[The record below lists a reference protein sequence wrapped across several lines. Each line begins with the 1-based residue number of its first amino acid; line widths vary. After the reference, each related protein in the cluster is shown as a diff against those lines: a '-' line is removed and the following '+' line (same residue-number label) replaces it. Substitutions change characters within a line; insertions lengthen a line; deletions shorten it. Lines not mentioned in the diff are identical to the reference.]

1 MPDSAFVATERQFTG
16 LLEAGAGLDALD
28 IRLYVMDG
36 IARGQSVAGTIT
48 ERYAPVSELYRDPPD
63 VLIVTGANP
72 VEKDIRNEPF
82 WADMVSLLTWA
93 SHNVQSM
100 LLSCLAAH
108 GALLVFDGLERE
120 LLDRKCTGVFPQE
133 VEVSDPLTAA
143 FGPAFVLPHS
153 RLNTVPIDSVRAAG
167 YDVALSSAE
176 IGWSVASR
184 TVEETRLVLIQ
195 AHPEYGPATLL
206 GEYQRDARRYG
217 LGTRQ
222 EKPELPRQCVAPAD
236 RDLLDDL
243 HRRITSGERDPALV
257 DGFPFDE
264 VGGRAPWP
272 WREQSVQLYANW
284 LSGVA
289 QRSN

>member
-1 MPDSAFVATERQFTG
+1 
-16 LLEAGAGLDALD
+16 
-28 IRLYVMDG
+28 
-36 IARGQSVAGTIT
+36 
-48 ERYAPVSELYRDPPD
+48 
-63 VLIVTGANP
+63 
-72 VEKDIRNEPF
+72 
-82 WADMVSLLTWA
+82 MVSLLTWA
-93 SHNVQSM
+93 SHNVQPM

-108 GALLVFDGLERE
+108 AALLIFDGLERE

-133 VEVSDPLTAA
+133 VEMSDPLTAA
-143 FGPAFVLPHS
+143 LGSAFVLPHS

-184 TVEETRLVLIQ
+184 TVEQAQLVLIQ
-195 AHPEYGPATLL
+195 AHPEYAPATLL
-206 GEYQRDARRYG
+206 GEYQRDARRYV

-222 EKPELPRQCVAPAD
+222 EKPELPRQCVALAD
-236 RDLLDDL
+236 EELLHEL
-243 HRRITSGERDPALV
+243 HERITTGERDPEVV

-272 WREQSVQLYANW
+272 WRQQSVQLYANW

-289 QRSN
+289 QRSR